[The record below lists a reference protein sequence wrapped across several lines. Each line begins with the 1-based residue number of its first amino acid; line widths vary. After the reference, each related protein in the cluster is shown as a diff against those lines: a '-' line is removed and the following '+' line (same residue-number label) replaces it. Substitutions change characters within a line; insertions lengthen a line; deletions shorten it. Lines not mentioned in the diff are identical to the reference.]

1 LASRRAQ
8 CFTARSYLSGRSMH
22 PLRDGG
28 GFSILYRRR
37 EADEETTGT
46 STAIEGDEQED
57 GPEGEDGGEGG
68 DLLGDSRASRR

>member
-1 LASRRAQ
+1 
-8 CFTARSYLSGRSMH
+8 MH

-37 EADEETTGT
+37 EADEEITGT

-57 GPEGEDGGEGG
+57 GPEGEDGG
-68 DLLGDSRASRR
+68 D